1 MRAALPPR
9 RPRRRLFGAP
19 GVTRVVALVAALG
32 QLLVAGAAWL
42 DAVGDR
48 DRTPIAHVEQSG
60 TSKHQAHVEATC
72 VFCVAQHLTAT
83 PALWAAG
90 GDEQPPEPAPS
101 VTRGVERPLPGPRA
115 THLSRAP
122 PTEA

>member
-1 MRAALPPR
+1 MAAALPPR
-9 RPRRRLFGAP
+9 RPRRRPFGGA
-19 GVTRVVALVAALG
+19 GVTRVVALVAAIG

-48 DRTPIAHVEQSG
+48 GRILAAHVEESG
-60 TSKHQAHVEATC
+60 TSQHRAHVDSTC

-83 PALWAAG
+83 PALRSGG
-90 GDEQPPEPAPS
+90 GDERPPEPAPA
-101 VTRGVERPLPGPRA
+101 VARGVARPLHGTRA

-122 PTEA
+122 PFEA